1 MWLVPM
7 GDHKDQK
14 QKFAHETE
22 LAHAGLVTLLED
34 LLAGIRSGELLLEH
48 GTQSVSL
55 SPSGQ
60 FKIGIEAKHKP
71 GRESLC
77 IELGWEL
84 PTPTLRVGA
93 VADPPSIGVRRRPV
107 VALRQA
113 RRNEVEAEAGD
124 SATEAGP
131 AVEVEITAEGLA
143 RLPKERLLALAK
155 AVGLDGRSQLPKS
168 SLARALSE
176 HDVRPHLD
184 DEDLRLLASR

>member
-1 MWLVPM
+1 MA
-7 GDHKDQK
+7 DHKDHK

-48 GTQSVSL
+48 GAQSVSL

-84 PTPTLRVGA
+84 PEPTLRVGA

-107 VALRQA
+107 VALRHA
-113 RRNEVEAEAGD
+113 RRSEVEVEP
-124 SATEAGP
+124 TQP
-131 AVEVEITAEGLA
+131 ASEPASEIEVEITAE
-143 RLPKERLLALAK
+143 
-155 AVGLDGRSQLPKS
+155 
-168 SLARALSE
+168 
-176 HDVRPHLD
+176 
-184 DEDLRLLASR
+184 